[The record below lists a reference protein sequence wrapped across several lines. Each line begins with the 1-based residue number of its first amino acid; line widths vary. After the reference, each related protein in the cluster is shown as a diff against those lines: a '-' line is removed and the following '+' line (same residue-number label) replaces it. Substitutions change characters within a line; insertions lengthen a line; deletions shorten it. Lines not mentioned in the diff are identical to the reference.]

1 MECGVVKERRKGR
14 QGKSEKKICFFRW
27 TTSTLFQEAGLH
39 NNSVFIN
46 REMKETLFF
55 FVA

>member
-46 REMKETLFF
+46 REMKETLF
-55 FVA
+55 VA